1 MSAFRQHFI
10 LTRSQEKMSLNDEKV
25 TFWDFEGV
33 LFYLGILKILI
44 VHYFDQLT
52 RVFVKRIPQPEQALT
67 QSP

>member
-1 MSAFRQHFI
+1 
-10 LTRSQEKMSLNDEKV
+10 MSLNNEKV

-67 QSP
+67 QSPWNSSILPWYLVLTIS